1 MFVSTFFEK
10 ASSSASTAAAT
21 ASSHARAAADAR
33 LMALPPGWKAKWS
46 ERKQQ
51 YYFVHAVSRA
61 TTWVQPRADWI
72 PGVTAQTDPYTP
84 PPTPPPMH

>member
-1 MFVSTFFEK
+1 MPPVPTP
-10 ASSSASTAAAT
+10 APAPAPAPAPVSTAATMAP
-21 ASSHARAAADAR
+21 HAF

-51 YYFVHAVSRA
+51 YYFVHAESRA